1 MESNKLTQEQKIE
14 KLQSMLAK
22 AKPENPLQ
30 YLLYWN
36 QMLFTQSGPLDENV
50 IKNIAENP
58 TNKIIENPLDKIIE
72 QRKLKDKERLE
83 QIQEEI
89 KEEPIQESE
98 IEEEP
103 EEVVED
109 ESIIE
114 EPKEPKEFEFW
125 QAKGVMTKMESKYNI
140 IRAIFK
146 LEIDNME
153 AQIKL
158 KKKEFA
164 QIIANQFN
172 RKVSYILKLM
182 QFFHNQKKFHAWLKK
197 YDDFKKEMD
206 EARDKFK
213 LFFECNRLYIIRLF
227 KKYTKDKYITP
238 FLHSVK
244 RQSRKLPG
252 KVYAEILCT
261 EIDKILT

>member
-36 QMLFTQSGPLDENV
+36 QMLFTQSGPLDENI

-89 KEEPIQESE
+89 KQEPIQESK

-103 EEVVED
+103 EEVIED
-109 ESIIE
+109 ESIE
-114 EPKEPKEFEFW
+114 EPKEFEYW

-164 QIIANQFN
+164 QIIADQFN

-182 QFFHNQKKFHAWLKK
+182 QLFHNQKKFHAWLKK

-213 LFFECNRLYIIRLF
+213 LFFECSRLHIIGLF

-244 RQSRKLPG
+244 RTTRKISNE
-252 KVYAEILCT
+252 AFSAIICS

>member
-36 QMLFTQSGPLDENV
+36 QMLFTQSGPLDENI

-89 KEEPIQESE
+89 KQEPIQESK
-98 IEEEP
+98 IEEET
-103 EEVVED
+103 EEIIED
-109 ESIIE
+109 ESIE
-114 EPKEPKEFEFW
+114 EPKESHEFEYW
-125 QAKGVMTKMESKYNI
+125 QAQGVMAKMESKYNI

-164 QIIANQFN
+164 QIIADQFN

-182 QFFHNQKKFHAWLKK
+182 QLFHNQKKFHAWLKK

-206 EARDKFK
+206 EALDKFK
-213 LFFECNRLYIIRLF
+213 LFFECSRLYIIRLF

-244 RQSRKLPG
+244 RKARKIPH
-252 KVYAEILCT
+252 KAFAEILCSD
-261 EIDKILT
+261 IDKILT